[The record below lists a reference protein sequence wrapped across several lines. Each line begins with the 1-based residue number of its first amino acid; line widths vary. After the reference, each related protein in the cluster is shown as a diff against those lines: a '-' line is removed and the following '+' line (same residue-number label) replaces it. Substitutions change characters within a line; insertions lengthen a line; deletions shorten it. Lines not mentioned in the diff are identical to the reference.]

1 MNILIFEDEIPAYD
15 KLVSFIEK
23 HFPDVQFKGWARSIN
38 EAKRLLKKNP
48 DIQLIFS
55 DIELLDGQS
64 LSIFRDVKVQCPII
78 FCTAFDQYVLEAF
91 KTNGIA
97 YLLKPYDEDKFKE
110 AVDKYRTLFDSEERG
125 VIDHAVLEDIE
136 IIKETKNY
144 KQRFTVKKKGG
155 IKLINTPDISSFL
168 ANGDFS
174 FAVDKN
180 GEKHV
185 VNYSLGA
192 IESRVNPDLFFRINR
207 SEIINID
214 YIEKIEPYFKNRM
227 AIKMKG
233 LAEVVHTSTA
243 KTPEFR
249 NWIDR

>member
-1 MNILIFEDEIPAYD
+1 
-15 KLVSFIEK
+15 
-23 HFPDVQFKGWARSIN
+23 
-38 EAKRLLKKNP
+38 LLEKNP

-55 DIELLDGQS
+55 DIELLDGHS
-64 LSIFRDVKVQCPII
+64 LSIFQDIKVQCPII

-97 YLLKPYDEDKFKE
+97 YLLKPYDQPKFKE
-110 AVDKYRTLFDSEERG
+110 AILKYKTLFDTEQQG
-125 VIDHAVLEDIE
+125 AIDPAILQDLKN
-136 IIKETKNY
+136 IKESKKY

-155 IKLINTPDISSFL
+155 IKLINTSDIAAFI

-174 FAVDKN
+174 FAMDNK

-185 VNYSLGA
+185 VNYALGS
-192 IESRVNPDLFFRINR
+192 IESKINPDHFFRINR
-207 SEIINID
+207 SEIIHINC
-214 YIEKIEPYFKNRM
+214 IEKIEPYFKNRL

-233 LAEVVHTSTA
+233 VAEVVHTSTA
-243 KTPEFR
+243 KTPDFR